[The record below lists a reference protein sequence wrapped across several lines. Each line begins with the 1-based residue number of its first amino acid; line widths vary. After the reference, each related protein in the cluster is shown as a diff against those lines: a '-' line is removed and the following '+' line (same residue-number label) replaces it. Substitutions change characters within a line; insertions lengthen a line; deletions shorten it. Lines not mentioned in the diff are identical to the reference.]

1 MPPAGWAP
9 TGRHSAAPA
18 SAQINARRLTPRER
32 PDPGASRTPLIGV
45 RGRHD
50 GGRVVLRLSLKTAY
64 GHIAVV
70 HADDVATVPILGNV
84 QVPMGLTGQNAPQ
97 GYRPGAVAI
106 ESVGALQLLAPDL
119 TTAA

>member
-9 TGRHSAAPA
+9 TRRHSAAPA

-32 PDPGASRTPLIGV
+32 PDPGASGTPLLGA

-50 GGRVVLRLSLKTAY
+50 GGPVVLRLSLKTAY

-70 HADDVATVPILGNV
+70 HADDVATLPVFGNV
-84 QVPMGLTGQNAPQ
+84 QIPMRLTVHNAAQ
-97 GYRPGAVAI
+97 RY
-106 ESVGALQLLAPDL
+106 
-119 TTAA
+119 